1 MEKRIK
7 LPSKDIKTFY
17 RLYLE
22 LMKPI
27 LRIKDTEA
35 DVLAGLLYYNY
46 QKKHITDAKDR
57 YKLIFA
63 TDTKVNIR
71 NSITNRNKVAM
82 TRAVF
87 EQTIGSLR
95 KKGIIIGYSGEERL
109 LESII
114 VNPEDSFTLSFNI
127 DISNGTH

>member
-7 LPSKDIKTFY
+7 LPNKDIKTFY
-17 RLYLE
+17 RIYLE
-22 LMKPI
+22 LMKP
-27 LRIKDTEA
+27 LLKIKDTEA

-46 QKKHITDAKDR
+46 IKRHITDAKDR
-57 YKLIFA
+57 YKLVFA
-63 TDTKVNIR
+63 TDTKLAIR

-95 KKGIIIGYSGEERL
+95 KKGLIIGYSGEERL
-109 LESII
+109 LDSII
-114 VNPEDSFTLSFNI
+114 VNPEDSFTLSFTI
-127 DISNGTH
+127 DISNEAV